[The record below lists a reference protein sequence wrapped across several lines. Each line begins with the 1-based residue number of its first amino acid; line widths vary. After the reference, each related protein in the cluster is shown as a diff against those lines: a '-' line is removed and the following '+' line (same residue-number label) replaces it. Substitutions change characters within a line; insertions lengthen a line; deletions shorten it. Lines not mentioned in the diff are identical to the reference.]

1 MQPVRVLSRMSGAR
15 SVVARMLAPGVFML
29 CALAAARSA
38 HADTVLPERSQIA
51 FSMQQ
56 MGVRFDG
63 HFRRWKADIVFRPQ
77 ALAQSHAIVDV
88 DLASIDLAS
97 DDSERES
104 RSAQW
109 FDTGRFPMAHFAST
123 AVRSLGGNRYEV
135 VGKLSLKGIVRDY
148 VVPIAVTT
156 DASGNRIADGVM
168 SVRRLDHK
176 VGEGEWADTG
186 TVADEVAVRIRMVL
200 APGG

>member
-1 MQPVRVLSRMSGAR
+1 MQRVPVLLRMSVAGTR
-15 SVVARMLAPGVFML
+15 GARMLALGVFML
-29 CALAAARSA
+29 CALAAAHGA
-38 HADTVLPERSQIA
+38 HADTVVPERSEIA

-63 HFRRWKADIVFRPQ
+63 RFRRWKADIVFRPQ

-88 DLASIDLAS
+88 DLTSIDLAS

-109 FDTGRFPMAHFAST
+109 FDTARFPMAHFAST
-123 AVRSLGGNRYEV
+123 AIRALGGNRYEI
-135 VGKLSLKGIVRDY
+135 VGKLSLKGIVREY
-148 VVPIAVTT
+148 VVPIAVTV
-156 DASGNRIADGVM
+156 DASGNRVADAVM
-168 SVRRLDHK
+168 GVRRLDHK